1 MGAKTVIELTF
12 EKFLEIES
20 DIWMLQS
27 YVESLDVL
35 TDDQLYFME
44 QKSVTEQFMQ
54 REWAIKYLFDD
65 LKAEVTNLISHI
77 GDVKIER
84 PETYQEG
91 SREGLEK
98 QV

>member
-1 MGAKTVIELTF
+1 MEAKTAMELTF

-27 YVESLDVL
+27 YLQSLDVL
-35 TDDQLYFME
+35 TDDQLHFME
-44 QKSVTEQFMQ
+44 QESVAEHFMQ

-77 GDVKIER
+77 DEVKIEH
-84 PETYQEG
+84 PETSQEG
-91 SREGLEK
+91 SREGLER